1 MKITKTD
8 WRSRLKNTVLND
20 LMMIQFNTPEIEH
33 FNPISSIQLWNTS
46 SERNRRPCF
55 MEVDVTEVDE
65 QVMTEEEIQALKK
78 IY

>member
-46 SERNRRPCF
+46 SYRKRRPCF
-55 MEVDVTEVDE
+55 MEGDVTEVDE
-65 QVMTEEEIQALKK
+65 QVVTEEEIQALKK